1 MKSLGLTE
9 RFIQESKI
17 YEGLVIG
24 RVSSQ
29 YKDLYKVIAG
39 CGELTAEVSGKFR
52 YHVKGLAEYPAVGD
66 FVMVDRT
73 DSSKGSGVIHHV
85 LTRKSAF
92 TRKMAGTT
100 NDTQIVASNI
110 DTVFVCMS
118 LNNDFNLRRL
128 ERYLAIA
135 WNSMAT
141 PVIMLTKSDLC
152 HSLSERLAE
161 VYSVAVGTD
170 VVVTSSVNPEGYKE
184 VAKYMV
190 EQKSGKIINISSKSG
205 KKGGLWLAAYSS
217 AKFGVVGL
225 TQSVATDLAPF
236 HINVNAICPGNVFS
250 TPMWDLLDKE
260 YSVKLGVP
268 PEQVRKIYVEK
279 VPLGRGCTV
288 EDISNL
294 AVFLASS
301 QSDYMTGQAIN
312 LTGGQEVH

>member
-1 MKSLGLTE
+1 VKIFMETQPLKGKIAFITGSASGIGQGIALRFAKEGAHIACCDLNLEGAEKTAQEIKSLG
-9 RFIQESKI
+9 Q
-17 YEGLVIG
+17 
-24 RVSSQ
+24 Q
-29 YKDLYKVIAG
+29 A
-39 CGELTAEVSGKFR
+39 
-52 YHVKGLAEYPAVGD
+52 
-66 FVMVDRT
+66 
-73 DSSKGSGVIHHV
+73 
-85 LTRKSAF
+85 
-92 TRKMAGTT
+92 
-100 NDTQIVASNI
+100 
-110 DTVFVCMS
+110 
-118 LNNDFNLRRL
+118 
-128 ERYLAIA
+128 LAIQLDVVKSKNVESA
-135 WNSMAT
+135 VRQVHDHFGKIDILVNSAG
-141 PVIMLTKSDLC
+141 IIK
-152 HSLSERLAE
+152 ANFI
-161 VYSVAVGTD
+161 TD
-170 VVVTSSVNPEGYKE
+170 VPESIWDAIIDVDLKGTFLCIKE

-288 EDISNL
+288 EDITNL
-294 AVFLASS
+294 AVFLAST

>member
-1 MKSLGLTE
+1 MN
-9 RFIQESKI
+9 F
-17 YEGLVIG
+17 
-24 RVSSQ
+24 
-29 YKDLYKVIAG
+29 
-39 CGELTAEVSGKFR
+39 SGKN
-52 YHVKGLAEYPAVGD
+52 VLISGG
-66 FVMVDRT
+66 
-73 DSSKGSGVIHHV
+73 SSGIG
-85 LTRKSAF
+85 
-92 TRKMAGTT
+92 
-100 NDTQIVASNI
+100 
-110 DTVFVCMS
+110 
-118 LNNDFNLRRL
+118 
-128 ERYLAIA
+128 LAIA
-135 WNSMAT
+135 KLMASKGANTTLLARRKNLLEEAAQQVKEKHILDDQQVSIISSDVSDFDRLQASLKATKTSYDILVNSAG
-141 PVIMLTKSDLC
+141 IIK
-152 HSLSERLAE
+152 ANFI
-161 VYSVAVGTD
+161 TD
-170 VVVTSSVNPEGYKE
+170 VPESTWDAIIDVDLKGTFLCIKE
-184 VAKYMV
+184 VTKYMV
-190 EQKSGKIINISSKSG
+190 EQKGGKIINISSKSG

-217 AKFGVVGL
+217 AKFGVIGL